1 MSEWNIFT
9 KNDWHP
15 HSKEL
20 PEEPSS
26 NGLILERWCSIVYHT
41 MMNTGNNRDTRTP
54 ITQTTN
60 FTFYL
65 ILPPQPEWEYN
76 KIHITCNYSRNSL
89 FPPNSLTTTIT
100 TAKIA
105 NDIITRIIVP
115 MGSTLICGTI
125 QKEIPKTKTA
135 NIIIIII
142 QPKGVGF
149 FHLFSLP
156 IFLTSI
162 IFHS

>member
-1 MSEWNIFT
+1 MN
-9 KNDWHP
+9 P
-15 HSKEL
+15 HRKEL

-26 NGLILERWCSIVYHT
+26 NGPFLGRRCSIVYHT
-41 MMNTGNNRDTRTP
+41 MMSTGNNRDTRAP
-54 ITQTTN
+54 ITPAAN
-60 FTFYL
+60 FTLSL
-65 ILPPQPEWEYN
+65 ILPTQPEREYN
-76 KIHITCNYSRNSL
+76 EIHITCNYSRNSL

-105 NDIITRIIVP
+105 NDMITRIIVP
-115 MGSTLICGTI
+115 MGSTLMCGTI
-125 QKEIPKTKTA
+125 QREIPKIKTA

-149 FHLFSLP
+149 FHLVSLP
-156 IFLTSI
+156 ILLTSI